1 MSNFH
6 SKITTAT
13 LIAIVIAAVSTIPI
27 LTYAQQQTNFSADLS
42 GKNIVPPVDTSATGT
57 AKFILNPN
65 GTLSY
70 EVDVMNINQVIDAH
84 VNLKNGTVLV
94 GLLNLYATTGG
105 GNKQQSAYPTGPVN
119 GKLVTDVITAAK
131 LDGPLFGKN
140 VTDLINYMKSGSA
153 YVTIRTT
160 LHQQGEIRG
169 QILPSS
175 AAGTNAPTTA
185 AAPGMNK
192 TAGTNAPTTAAAPG
206 MNKTTTTTTTT
217 TTAAAPGMNKTA
229 GTNAPT
235 TAAAP
240 GMNKTAGTNAPTTA
254 AAPGM
259 NNTAGTNA
267 PTTAAAPGMNNTAG
281 TNAPTTAV
289 QRQCVSNILDSP
301 TMPAAHQQL
310 IDKIVACFNQK

>member
-84 VNLKNGTVLV
+84 VNLKNGTVLA

-119 GKLVTDVITAAK
+119 GKLVSDVITAAK

-192 TAGTNAPTTAAAPG
+192 TAGMTAPTTPASPG
-206 MNKTTTTTTTT
+206 STS
-217 TTAAAPGMNKTA
+217 
-229 GTNAPT
+229 NA
-235 TAAAP
+235 
-240 GMNKTAGTNAPTTA
+240 TTA

-259 NNTAGTNA
+259 NNTAGT
-267 PTTAAAPGMNNTAG
+267 TALS
-281 TNAPTTAV
+281 V